1 MNSWYSEGLYYSD
14 NGIDLMREIKLKYKL
29 DVLLTTKFKS
39 FINKEITV
47 SPSINQLE
55 KLNST
60 DLKLIKMVISD
71 HIDDIRLMCKHSS
84 KTTAFA
90 QLLIDY
96 DIEMTKDLK
105 FEVFEACLMEEGYL
119 KNSRC
124 SVAKSIVDIVKS
136 LAIKLNIDDAT
147 MKLAKSAYQSRKQKK
162 INKTNKT

>member
-1 MNSWYSEGLYYSD
+1 
-14 NGIDLMREIKLKYKL
+14 
-29 DVLLTTKFKS
+29 
-39 FINKEITV
+39 
-47 SPSINQLE
+47 
-55 KLNST
+55 
-60 DLKLIKMVISD
+60 
-71 HIDDIRLMCKHSS
+71 MCKHSS